1 MSPSRNGVTRG
12 ESAAS
17 VAAMRNILLASTLFV
32 AAMSPFSAALAQDAA
47 MPAPAAAAA
56 PAPGAL
62 LTPER
67 VFANPSLAGPV
78 ARGVSLSPDGELVA
92 FLRSREDD
100 VDVQDLWAAPTGEG
114 EPFKLIDARA
124 LVPDAGE
131 LSEAEKAR
139 RERMRISARGVVE
152 YSWDEQGRYILAP
165 LEGDIFLAERE
176 GGNVR
181 RLTETEADEID
192 AKVSP
197 EGNFVSWVR
206 DQDLVVYD
214 LATNRETA
222 ITDEGEG
229 LITWATAEFI
239 AQEELDRDTG
249 YWWSPN
255 ERYIALQRTDES
267 TVDIIPRLDITGGG
281 AATVEQRYP
290 RAGRPNAVV
299 ELYVHDRER
308 GRRVKVDLG
317 DNADIYLGR
326 VTWSTDGATLYVQR
340 LSRDQKTL
348 DLLSVDPATGAS
360 RVILTQRSDAWVP
373 LTHDFKALK
382 DGNFI
387 WSTEETGW
395 RHLYLYDRDGEMI
408 RPITYGPWAVKGLNG
423 VNQDTGEVFFTA
435 SFEYAERPEGV
446 TGGHSLCVFPGDRRA
461 MCDVQGEEPTTQRL
475 WRGSMNETASRFTP
489 VTPGGGWWSA
499 SMNGPGTAFVGNY
512 SDLNTPPQSGLY
524 RADGTLI
531 RWIEE
536 NRLDE
541 SHPYHPYASRR
552 GEVTY
557 GTLESHGETLV
568 WQMTTPPGFDPSQT
582 YPVVMQVYGGPSG
595 GGVRRSWQSSTNQL
609 LTEAGYIVFRLDNRG
624 EGDRSAAFKQALY
637 LKMGQPEVEDQ
648 VLGANYLRTLP
659 FVDDSRIAMMGWSYG
674 GFMSLMAITEPDM
687 GLASAISG
695 APPTEWGLYDTAY
708 TERYMSTPEANRE
721 GYAASDVI
729 PRLPNMTGR
738 LLLMHGMAD
747 DNVIFENTTRV
758 LNALQEGSIPFE
770 TMLYPG
776 QRHGIRGNPRQLHQ
790 WRTYLDFLDRTI
802 GSRAP
807 ASELA
812 GQD

>member
-1 MSPSRNGVTRG
+1 MTATEFAS
-12 ESAAS
+12 S
-17 VAAMRNILLASTLFV
+17 VAAMRNILLASTVLV
-32 AAMSPFSAALAQDAA
+32 ATLSPL
-47 MPAPAAAAA
+47 AAAAQESPDA
-56 PAPGAL
+56 AI

-67 VFANPSLAGPV
+67 VFADPALSGPV
-78 ARGVSLSPDGELVA
+78 AKGVSLSPDGELVA

-165 LEGDIFLAERE
+165 LEGDVFLAERD
-176 GGNVR
+176 GGAVR

-197 EGNFVSWVR
+197 DGNYVSWVR

-214 LATNRETA
+214 LASGRETP
-222 ITDEGEG
+222 ITTDGEG

-239 AQEELDRDTG
+239 AQEEMDRDTG
-249 YWWSPN
+249 YWWSPD

-267 TVDIIPRLDITGGG
+267 TVDVIPRLDITGGG
-281 AATVEQRYP
+281 ASVIEQRYP

-299 ELYVHDRER
+299 ELYVHDRES
-308 GRRVKVDLG
+308 GRRTKVDLG
-317 DNADIYLGR
+317 ANADIYLARVNWSADGR
-326 VTWSTDGATLYVQR
+326 TLYVQR
-340 LSRDQKTL
+340 QSRDQKTL

-360 RVILTQRSDAWVP
+360 RVIVTQRSDAWVP
-373 LTHDFKALK
+373 LSHDFKALE

-387 WSTEETGW
+387 WSSQESGW
-395 RHLYLYDRDGEMI
+395 KHLYLYDRDGRPI
-408 RPITYGPWAVKGLNG
+408 RPITRGDWAVKALNG
-423 VNQDTGEVFFTA
+423 VNQQTGEVFFTA
-435 SFEYAERPEGV
+435 SMRDGRELPIEQQLFRA
-446 TGGHSLCVFPGDRRA
+446 SLSDTV
-461 MCDVQGEEPTTQRL
+461 EPV
-475 WRGSMNETASRFTP
+475 A
-489 VTPGGGWWSA
+489 VTPAGGWWSA
-499 SMNGPGTAFVGNY
+499 SMNRTGTAYVGNY
-512 SDLNTPPQSGLY
+512 SDPATPPRSGLY
-524 RADGTLI
+524 RADGTFI

-541 SHPYHPYASRR
+541 SHPYFPYASRR
-552 GEVTY
+552 QTPQF

-568 WQMTTPPGFDPSQT
+568 WQMTTPPNFDPSKT
-582 YPVVMQVYGGPSG
+582 WPVVMQVYGGPSG
-595 GGVRRSWQSSTNQL
+595 GGVRRAWQPLTNQL
-609 LTEAGYIVFRLDNRG
+609 LTEAGYVVFRLDNRG
-624 EGDRSAAFKQALY
+624 EGDRSAAFKEALY

-648 VLGANYLRTLP
+648 VLGANYLRSLP
-659 FVDDSRIAMMGWSYG
+659 FVDDNRIAMMGWSYG
-674 GFMSLMAITEPDM
+674 GFMTLMALTEPEM
-687 GLASAISG
+687 GLAAGLAG
-695 APPTEWGLYDTAY
+695 APPTEWSLYDTHY
-708 TERYMSTPEANRE
+708 TERFMSTPEANAE

-729 PRLPNMTGR
+729 SRLPDMTGR

-758 LNALQEGSIPFE
+758 LNALQEASIPFE

-776 QRHGIRGNPRQLHQ
+776 QRHGVRGNPRQLHQ

-802 GSRAP
+802 GSRAQ
-807 ASELA
+807 
-812 GQD
+812 GR